1 MTAYSSARGGG
12 ASPDWQSPPLCE
24 ASAMNIPSVSS
35 TSIDALSSAWG
46 ANPVSSP
53 QDPDGDGDGQVHVH
67 HGGHHRGGAVGSAMM
82 AALHSRGLSLPQPS
96 AGGPSNSGSASTGQD
111 SSGTASVG
119 HDVRQMMHALFEAVR
134 GEKAGSSGTSGS
146 GSAGTGDAPSSF
158 ASGLSALIT
167 QVANGSAPAD
177 LQSAFSQLVQD
188 AGVAG
193 AAGNAN
199 ASLQAFLN
207 QLQANLGYD
216 ANSGSGNGNL
226 MATQA

>member
-1 MTAYSSARGGG
+1 MTAYSSARGGA
-12 ASPDWQSPPLCE
+12 ASPDWQSPPPCE

-35 TSIDALSSAWG
+35 TSIAALPSASG

-53 QDPDGDGDGQVHVH
+53 QDPDGDGQVHVH

-82 AALHSRGLSLPQPS
+82 AALQSLGLSLPQPS
-96 AGGPSNSGSASTGQD
+96 ASGSSNSGSASTGQD
-111 SSGTASVG
+111 SAGTASVG
-119 HDVRQMMHALFEAVR
+119 HDVRQVMHALFEAVR
-134 GEKAGSSGTSGS
+134 GEPAGATTSS
-146 GSAGTGDAPSSF
+146 GSATAGTSSGGPSSF

-207 QLQANLGYD
+207 QLKANLGYD
-216 ANSGSGNGNL
+216 ANSGSGSGNL